1 MSSDIQGHRT
11 PHAASNPAAAGEPA
25 DPPVAQAGVA
35 GEIRSTL
42 RRMRW
47 FRRMPVLHIAEERGE
62 GPTVLLLHGIA
73 SSSVTFHHVIP
84 LLERT
89 HRCIAIDLLGFGE
102 SPAPEWADYTLAD
115 HVAAIE
121 RTVASLRLREPFIV
135 VGHSMGALIGARYA
149 ARRQKRV
156 AKLVMVSPPIYL
168 APHEIGDV
176 IERVRMDFYLRL
188 YEYLRTNREFT
199 LRHAAL
205 VQRLL
210 PIPKAVDITERNWEP
225 FIKSLQHSIESQTT
239 LSDIAHVKAPIDV
252 IMGDLDEFRSEAVL
266 RIVERMK
273 GVTVR
278 RVRATN
284 HLIGKRLAQIVA
296 TTVTTESSNG
306 CHSRAD
312 RKVEK
317 QRGSS
322 STDGVNQTNM
332 GTVRDIR
339 RHHIGKESIHYDNVL
354 RSFRRT

>member
-1 MSSDIQGHRT
+1 
-11 PHAASNPAAAGEPA
+11 
-25 DPPVAQAGVA
+25 
-35 GEIRSTL
+35 
-42 RRMRW
+42 MRW

-121 RTVASLRLREPFIV
+121 RTVASLRLREPFTV

-176 IERVRMDFYLRL
+176 IERARMDFYLRL
-188 YEYLRTNREFT
+188 YEFLRTNREFT

-225 FIKSLQHSIESQTT
+225 FVKSLQHSIESQTT

-266 RIVERMK
+266 RIVERMR

-284 HLIGKRLAQIVA
+284 HLIGKRLARVVA
-296 TTVTTESSNG
+296 EAVT
-306 CHSRAD
+306 A
-312 RKVEK
+312 
-317 QRGSS
+317 
-322 STDGVNQTNM
+322 
-332 GTVRDIR
+332 
-339 RHHIGKESIHYDNVL
+339 
-354 RSFRRT
+354 